1 MINKQQ
7 TARTQHIA
15 SIQTEMSGRYAS
27 QRPIWYTISDLASE
41 FDLTLRALR
50 FYEAKG
56 LLEPIRQGTSRVYS
70 SRDRTRLQLIITGK
84 QLGFTLN
91 EISTMIADNEEI
103 TAADLKLSPEVVLKQ
118 IMFMEEQQKTTSIAL
133 TELRRRYYLM
143 AETDF
148 DMLEE

>member
-7 TARTQHIA
+7 AARTQHLS
-15 SIQTEMSGRYAS
+15 SIQTEMSGRYKS
-27 QRPIWYTISDLASE
+27 QRPVWYTISDLASE

-56 LLEPIRQGTSRVYS
+56 LLEPVRQGTSRVYS

-84 QLGFTLN
+84 NLGFTLN

-103 TAADLKLSPEVVLKQ
+103 TAGDLKLSPEVVLKQ
-118 IMFMEEQQKTTSIAL
+118 IIFMEEQQKTTSIAL

-148 DMLEE
+148 DMLGE

>member
-1 MINKQQ
+1 MTNKQHL
-7 TARTQHIA
+7 T
-15 SIQTEMSGRYAS
+15 SIQPDFSNRYVS
-27 QRPIWYTISDLASE
+27 QRPVWYTISDLALE
-41 FDLTLRALR
+41 FDVTLRALR

-70 SRDRTRLQLIITGK
+70 TRDRARLQLIITGK
-84 QLGFTLN
+84 TLGFTLT

-103 TAADLKLSPEVVLKQ
+103 TAIDLKLSPETVLKQ

-148 DMLEE
+148 DMLEDT

>member
-1 MINKQQ
+1 MLKPQLL
-7 TARTQHIA
+7 T
-15 SIQTEMSGRYAS
+15 SVQTEAP
-27 QRPIWYTISDLASE
+27 QRQAFQKPTWYTISDLASE

-56 LLEPIRQGTSRVYS
+56 LLEPVRQGTLRVYS

-103 TAADLKLSPEVVLKQ
+103 TASDLKLSPEVVLKQ

-133 TELRRRYYLM
+133 SELRRRYYLIT
-143 AETDF
+143 E
-148 DMLEE
+148 

>member
-1 MINKQQ
+1 MTNKQHL
-7 TARTQHIA
+7 T
-15 SIQTEMSGRYAS
+15 SIQPDFSNRYVS
-27 QRPIWYTISDLASE
+27 QRPVWYTISDLALE
-41 FDLTLRALR
+41 FDVTLRALR

-70 SRDRTRLQLIITGK
+70 TRDRARLQLIITGK
-84 QLGFTLN
+84 TLGFTLT

-103 TAADLKLSPEVVLKQ
+103 TAIDLKLSPETVLKQ

-148 DMLEE
+148 DMLGE